1 MMRNQVTDE
10 KMTDKGRKPHVC
22 LKLDKGNSTYVQ
34 NRTKAINIK
43 CLSPLSDKGHKK
55 PLSDEDP
62 GTGFFANKKVRLTK
76 SGCKMIVKATVD
88 AALEDWWNAMTKLEQ
103 NCSNQEALN
112 TVDQV
117 EEFFES
123 DLYELY
129 REFAVLPENPLDMIK
144 NKWINSR

>member
-1 MMRNQVTDE
+1 
-10 KMTDKGRKPHVC
+10 MTDKMEM
-22 LKLDKGNSTYVQ
+22 DKGGKPYVCPKHDNGNSSYVSET
-34 NRTKAINIK
+34 TKAINIE
-43 CLSPLSDKGHKK
+43 CLSSPDKGHKK

-88 AALEDWWNAMTKLEQ
+88 AALEDWWDAMTKLEQ
-103 NCSNQEALN
+103 NCSDQEALN